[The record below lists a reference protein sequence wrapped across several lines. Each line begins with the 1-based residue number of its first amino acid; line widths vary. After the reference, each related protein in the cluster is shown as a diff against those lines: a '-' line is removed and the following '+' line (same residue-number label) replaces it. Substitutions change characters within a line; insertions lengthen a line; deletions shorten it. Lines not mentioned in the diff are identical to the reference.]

1 MNYSS
6 AQPLRAE
13 CGAASLY
20 NYAFSGM
27 VGVVAVASKWRIRL
41 RIVILGAGQVGSSVA
56 ENLVSEANDITVV
69 DLDAGRLRK
78 LQDRLDLRTV
88 TGNAAH
94 PETLERAGARDA
106 DMILAVTQSDETNLV
121 ACKLAATMFNI
132 PTKIARVRAADYLSH
147 PEMFS
152 PEYFS
157 VDKVICPEQVLTDYI
172 AKLIEFPESLQVLE
186 FADGRV
192 SLVAVRA
199 FHGGPLVGKELQTIR
214 KHIPNVDTRVAAIF
228 RQDSPIVPTGD
239 TVIQAGD
246 EVFFIAAKENI
257 RGVMRELRRLDKPVK
272 RVMIGGGGNIGRRLA
287 KAIEDQYDVKI
298 IEYSKLGAE
307 KLAAELRT
315 TLVLVG
321 DVTDEELLKSENIS
335 DMDVYCA
342 LTNDDENNIMS
353 SLLAK
358 SMGVRRVVAL
368 INRGSYVNLVQAG
381 QIDIA
386 ISPAQATIGTLLAH
400 VRHGDCVAVH
410 SLRRGAAEALELV
423 AHGDA
428 KSSKVVGRRI
438 EEIDLPKG
446 VTIGAIVRA
455 RKSGP
460 AGDKAAVEQ
469 QVLIAHHDTLIETDD
484 HVIVFAINKSLVP
497 KIEKLF
503 QVSIGFL

>member
-1 MNYSS
+1 MGGRYTIALFFGSWRH
-6 AQPLRAE
+6 A
-13 CGAASLY
+13 
-20 NYAFSGM
+20 
-27 VGVVAVASKWRIRL
+27 GVPGVATHPQGETTV

-69 DLDAGRLRK
+69 DTDAGRLRK
-78 LQDRLDLRTV
+78 LQDRLDLRTIV
-88 TGNAAH
+88 GNAGH
-94 PETLERAGARDA
+94 PEILQRAGARDA

-132 PTKIARVRAADYLSH
+132 PTKIARIRAADYLSH

-152 PEYFS
+152 AENFA
-157 VDKVICPEQVLTDYI
+157 VDTVICPEQVLTDYI

-186 FADGRV
+186 FAEGRV

-199 FHGGPLVGKELQTIR
+199 FHGGPLVGKELQNIR
-214 KHIPNVDTRVAAIF
+214 KHLPNLDTRVAAIF
-228 RQDSPIVPTGD
+228 RQDSPIIPD
-239 TVIQAGD
+239 ANTVIEAGD
-246 EVFFIAAKENI
+246 EVFFIAATEHI
-257 RGVMRELRRLDKPVK
+257 RGIMRELRRMDKPVK

-287 KAIEDQYDVKI
+287 RAIEDRYEVKI
-298 IEYSKLGAE
+298 IEFNKQGAE
-307 KLAAELRT
+307 NLAATLSK

-321 DVTDEELLKSENIS
+321 DVTDEELLQTENIG
-335 DMDVYCA
+335 DMDVFCA

-358 SMGVRRVVAL
+358 RMGARRVVAL

-400 VRHGDCVAVH
+400 VRQGDCVAVH

-446 VTIGAIVRA
+446 ATIGAIVRA
-455 RKSGP
+455 HPRP
-460 AGDKAAVEQ
+460 GDDDNDRIEHE
-469 QVLIAHHDTLIETDD
+469 VLIAHHDTIIQPED
-484 HVIVFAINKSLVP
+484 HVIVFAINKRIVP
-497 KIEKLF
+497 KVERLF
-503 QVSIGFL
+503 QVSVGFL